1 MLFQAHFKAPS
12 LNPLFILALTDMDKV
27 LSKHGD
33 CKVVVAT
40 HAHVA
45 MIYPHMRMADK
56 VEVACMGHE
65 PCQSLLGALED
76 DDVTL
81 TALDGDDVPFAM
93 FGVGQVGEQAYIW
106 CLGTD
111 SVSDN
116 AYQFLKASREW
127 TQRLTK
133 PYGATFN
140 FVHEDNHVALKWLKF
155 CGAIFIRKLTFSN
168 QPFFEFIIPSK

>member
-1 MLFQAHFKAPS
+1 
-12 LNPLFILALTDMDKV
+12 MDKI
-27 LSKHGD
+27 LSTHGS

-40 HAHVA
+40 HDHVER
-45 MIYPHMRMADK
+45 IYPYMRKEDQI
-56 VEVACMGHE
+56 EIACMGHD
-65 PCQSLLGALED
+65 PRQALLSGLES

-81 TALDGDDVPFAM
+81 TALDADDVPFAM
-93 FGVGQVGEQAYIW
+93 FGVGQIENQAYIW

-111 SVSDN
+111 GVSDN

-168 QPFFEFIIPSK
+168 QPFFEFIIPSKHA

>member
-1 MLFQAHFKAPS
+1 
-12 LNPLFILALTDMDKV
+12 MDKV
-27 LSKHGD
+27 LSTHGA

-40 HAHVA
+40 LDHVER
-45 MIYPHMRMADK
+45 IYPFMRRADQI
-56 VEVACMGHE
+56 EVACMGHTPRE
-65 PCQSLLGALED
+65 ALMSGLEN

-81 TALDGDDVPFAM
+81 TALDPEGVPFAM
-93 FGVGQVGEQAYIW
+93 FGVGQAGAVAYIW

-116 AYQFLKASREW
+116 AYDFIKASREW

-140 FVHEDNHVALKWLKF
+140 YVHEDNKLAIKWLKF
-155 CGAIFIRKLTFSN
+155 CDASFIRKLTFN
-168 QPFFEFIIPSK
+168 DNLFFEFIIPSK

>member
-1 MLFQAHFKAPS
+1 MFTP
-12 LNPLFILALTDMDKV
+12 ALTDMDKV

-45 MIYPHMRMADK
+45 MIYPHMRKADK

>member
-1 MLFQAHFKAPS
+1 M
-12 LNPLFILALTDMDKV
+12 NPLFTHDLTDMDKV
-27 LSKHGD
+27 LSTHGKG
-33 CKVVVAT
+33 KVVVAT
-40 HAHVA
+40 AEHVER
-45 MIYPHMRMADK
+45 IYPYMREADQL
-56 VEVACMGHE
+56 EVACMGYE
-65 PCQSLLGALED
+65 PRQALLSGLAS

-81 TALDGDDVPFAM
+81 TALDDEGVPFAM
-93 FGVGQVGEQAYIW
+93 FGVGQVENQAYIW
-106 CLGTD
+106 CLGTEA
-111 SVSDN
+111 VKDN

-140 FVHEDNHVALKWLKF
+140 FVHKENHVAIKWLKF

>member
-1 MLFQAHFKAPS
+1 
-12 LNPLFILALTDMDKV
+12 MDKV
-27 LSKHGD
+27 LSTHGS
-33 CKVVVAT
+33 CKVVEANT
-40 HAHVA
+40 AHVA
-45 MIYPHMRMADK
+45 YLYPRLRKADL
-56 VEVACMGHE
+56 VEIECMGNE
-65 PCQSLLGALED
+65 PCMSLLRALAT

-81 TALDGDDVPFAM
+81 TALDADDVPFAM
-93 FGVGQVGEQAYIW
+93 FGVGQIENLAYIW

-111 SVSDN
+111 AVSDN
-116 AYQFLKASREW
+116 SYDFLKASREW

>member
-1 MLFQAHFKAPS
+1 
-12 LNPLFILALTDMDKV
+12 MDKV
-27 LSKHGD
+27 LSTHGD

-40 HAHVA
+40 HAHVER
-45 MIYPHMRMADK
+45 IYPHMRKADQIEIACLGYEPREALLSAF
-56 VEVACMGHE
+56 EV
-65 PCQSLLGALED
+65 

-81 TALDGDDVPFAM
+81 TGLDANDTPVIM
-93 FGVGQVGEQAYIW
+93 FGVGQAADQAYIW

-111 SVSDN
+111 GVSDN
-116 AYQFLKASREW
+116 SYQFLKASREW

-133 PYGATFN
+133 PYGTTFN
-140 FVHEDNHVALKWLKF
+140 FVHEDNHAALKWLKF

>member
-1 MLFQAHFKAPS
+1 
-12 LNPLFILALTDMDKV
+12 MDKV
-27 LSKHGD
+27 LKSHGS
-33 CKVVVAT
+33 CKVVEAT

-45 MIYPHMRMADK
+45 HIYPRLRQADQ
-56 VEVACMGHE
+56 VEVRAMGHE
-65 PCQSLLGALED
+65 PCQSLLGALEM

-81 TALDGDDVPFAM
+81 TAVDKDNVPFAM
-93 FGVGQVGEQAYIW
+93 FGVGQVENLAYIW
-106 CLGTD
+106 CLATD

-116 AYQFLKASREW
+116 AYDFLKASREW

-155 CGAIFIRKLTFSN
+155 CGAIFIRKLTFNN